1 MADLTLCIGTKNI
14 SSWSLRAWMALARTG
29 VRFDE
34 VVIALNQPDTKERIL
49 AYSPS
54 GKVPVLRH
62 GETVIWESLAICEYI
77 NELFPDAQLWPEN
90 REARAVARSVSAEMH
105 AGFSEMRKEMPMD
118 VLGRHGKKTLG
129 AGATRDVE
137 RVLTLWRTCRARYG
151 QDGPF
156 LFSTFSIADCM
167 FAPVVTRFVTY
178 DVAVDTPTRAYLDAM
193 LATPEMVRWTAE
205 AQADLDAA
213 AAP

>member
-105 AGFSEMRKEMPMD
+105 AGFAEMRKEMPMD

-129 AGATRDVE
+129 ASATRDVE

-156 LFSTFSIADCM
+156 LFSSFSIADCM

-178 DVAVDTPTRAYLDAM
+178 DVAVDTPTRAYLEAM

>member
-1 MADLTLCIGTKNI
+1 MSPEMYWDDAKVG
-14 SSWSLRAWMALARTG
+14 
-29 VRFDE
+29 DE
-34 VVIALNQPDTKERIL
+34 CTSPNYTVTKERIL

-129 AGATRDVE
+129 ASATRDVE

-156 LFSTFSIADCM
+156 LFSSFSIADCM

-178 DVAVDTPTRAYLDAM
+178 DVAVDTPTRAYLEAM